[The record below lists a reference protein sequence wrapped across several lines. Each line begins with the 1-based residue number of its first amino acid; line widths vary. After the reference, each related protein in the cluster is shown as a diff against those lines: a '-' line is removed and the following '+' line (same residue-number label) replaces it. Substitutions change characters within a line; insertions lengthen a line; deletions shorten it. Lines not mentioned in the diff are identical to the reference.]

1 MWKFIVKRILY
12 VIPTILISL
21 SIVFI
26 LMKLLPG
33 SPVYGMV
40 DFDEMTMEEIEAI
53 EDELGLNDPLIVQ
66 YLRYVGDVLTGN
78 WGNSYFNER
87 PVFTNIAMVLEPT
100 IMITI
105 MSTLITVCV
114 GIPIG
119 IICATKRNSFL
130 DYMLSSTSV
139 VFMAVP
145 AFWLGILLVYFF
157 AFKLGWFPIEGYR
170 SLERYGLLEC
180 LRSILLPSIA
190 MSMSRT
196 AAMARQTRS
205 AMLNVLNADYIR
217 TARAKG
223 LRERVVNY
231 KHALKNT
238 LSLVATLVGAA
249 IGEFLGGSTV
259 IERVFNVQGVG
270 NMAHSSLMRL
280 DYYQTQA
287 IILFSMLIYIVINII
302 LDIVYKMLDPR
313 IDY

>member
-21 SIVFI
+21 SIIFI

-40 DFDEMTMEEIEAI
+40 DFDEMTIEEIEAI
-53 EDELGLNDPLIVQ
+53 ETEMGLNDPLPVQ
-66 YLRYVGDVLTGN
+66 YFRYVKDILTGN
-78 WGNSYFNER
+78 WGNSYFNQR
-87 PVFTNIAMVLEPT
+87 SVFENIYLVLEPT

-105 MSTLITVCV
+105 LSTLITVCI

-119 IICATKRNSFL
+119 IICATKRNSLL
-130 DYMLSSTSV
+130 DYALSSSSV

-145 AFWLGILLVYFF
+145 AFWLGLLLIYFF
-157 AFKLGWFPIEGYR
+157 AYHLDWFPIEGYR
-170 SLERYGLLEC
+170 SIERYGLWE
-180 LRSILLPSIA
+180 SIKSVILPSIA

-223 LRERVVNY
+223 LRDRVVNY

-238 LSLVATLVGAA
+238 LSLVATLIGAA

-259 IERVFNVQGVG
+259 IERVFNIQGLG
-270 NMAHSSLMRL
+270 KLAHTSLMRL

-287 IILFSMLIYIVINII
+287 IILFSILIYIVINII
-302 LDIVYKMLDPR
+302 LDIIYKLLDPR
-313 IDY
+313 IEY